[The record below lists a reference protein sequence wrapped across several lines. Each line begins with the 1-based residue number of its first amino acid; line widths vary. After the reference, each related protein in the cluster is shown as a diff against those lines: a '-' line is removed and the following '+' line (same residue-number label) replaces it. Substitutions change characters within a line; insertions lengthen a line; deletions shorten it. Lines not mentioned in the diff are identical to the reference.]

1 MKKIS
6 FLYDEFEDACAELGT
21 TPTAWMKSN
30 GFSSSTSTALK
41 SCLRPALETM
51 HNLVSKF
58 DDRTVRLKLIRGYLM
73 DEIGRIDVPDVSQLD
88 LLVDIIEDAEQ
99 DDSQESIFEDLQIL
113 QVHSK
118 SRTVRQLL
126 RDVALAFRGLGSS
139 KNMSDEK

>member
-1 MKKIS
+1 MK
-6 FLYDEFEDACAELGT
+6 
-21 TPTAWMKSN
+21 
-30 GFSSSTSTALK
+30 
-41 SCLRPALETM
+41 
-51 HNLVSKF
+51 LV
-58 DDRTVRLKLIRGYLM
+58 RGYLM
-73 DEIGRIDVPDVSQLD
+73 DEIGRINAPDVSQLD

-126 RDVALAFRGLGSS
+126 RDIALAFRGLGSS

>member
-1 MKKIS
+1 MKTNSFFYTEFAEACSKIGIS
-6 FLYDEFEDACAELGT
+6 P
-21 TPTAWMKSN
+21 TPWLQSN
-30 GFSSSTSTALK
+30 GFSSSTVTHLK
-41 SCLRPALETM
+41 TCARPALQTL
-51 HNLVSKF
+51 HTIVNKF
-58 DDRTVRLKLIRGYLM
+58 EDRTIRLKLIRGYLM
-73 DEIGRIDVPDVSQLD
+73 DEIGRIDVPDVSHLD

-139 KNMSDEK
+139 KNMSDEN